1 MYLKFINVTQKLQNL
16 GIELIWP
23 FPPEN
28 LEKDMDIDVQ
38 NFVLIM
44 EFLTGIVTY
53 INNFFII
60 VM

>member
-28 LEKDMDIDVQ
+28 LEKGMEIGVQ